1 MIFDLDMIKNVY
13 GTIKQKVD
21 SAKKICNHPLTLS
34 EKILYSHLWD
44 DKIKKPFTRGKD
56 LSLIHI

>member
-1 MIFDLDMIKNVY
+1 MIFDLEMIKKVY

-34 EKILYSHLWD
+34 EKILYSHLWN
-44 DKIKKPFTRGKD
+44 DKIKKPFIRGK
-56 LSLIHI
+56 